1 VQLKRSTSLALAA
14 LISAVLGTGCKE
26 RKYAVG
32 PLEIAD
38 DTIRANP
45 LLAMTPAQ
53 VSELLAYQLSQSRFE
68 LVPEG
73 QRTSRSAIPLQL
85 EIAYTREG
93 QKEGRD
99 GTYAEVGA
107 RLTLRRR
114 ETDGS
119 ASYEVV
125 SLSESRIPS
134 DEQASRRRAMRSAL
148 VAAVQQVVASAR
160 LQLDAL
166 EKSDSA
172 LVKDLNAKDP
182 RVREFAVRVLS
193 ARKNPA
199 VERALL
205 EKLQGSDPDS
215 VRRAIGALVELKN
228 AASVPHLIDVAKG
241 KDPSFVREVIFALGE
256 IGGDEAEAYLYTV
269 AEGHDQ
275 PAIRAAAQKALDEL
289 RSRQRAG
296 STGRA
301 DSRRDRLL
309 PGTSP

>member
-1 VQLKRSTSLALAA
+1 MRLECSTPVVLAT
-14 LISAVLGTGCKE
+14 LISGVLGTGCQE

-32 PLEIAD
+32 PVEVAD
-38 DTIRANP
+38 ETIRANP

-68 LVPEG
+68 LVPDG
-73 QRTSRSAIPLQL
+73 QRASRSGTALQL
-85 EIAYTREG
+85 EIAYTREDH
-93 QKEGRD
+93 KEGRD

-107 RLTLRRR
+107 LLTLRRR

-125 SLSESRIPS
+125 SLGESKVFS
-134 DEQASRRRAMRSAL
+134 DEQASRRTAMRSAL
-148 VAAVQQVVASAR
+148 VAAVHQVVASAR

-172 LVKDLNAKDP
+172 LIKDLSAKDP
-182 RVREFAVRVLS
+182 RIREFAVRVLS

-205 EKLQGSDPDS
+205 EKLQSSDPDS

-228 AASVPHLIDVAKG
+228 AAAVPYLIDVAKG
-241 KDPSFVREVIFALGE
+241 KDPSFLREVIFALGE
-256 IGGDEAEAYLYTV
+256 IGGEEAEAYLYTV

-289 RSRQRAG
+289 RARQRAG

-301 DSRRDRLL
+301 DSRRERLL